1 MKTIWSGIG
10 MVAGSG
16 KLQGTVMSKGRGG
29 AIARVRVK
37 PTNPRTNKQIQQRS
51 RLSVRSGNWR
61 GLTAAQQSA
70 WNAAG
75 ESGEWSLKNALGI
88 TFQPTGAQL
97 YNQLN
102 LNIQKVGG
110 TAIAG
115 VPSKASLSAVLL
127 GALTAADGTPA
138 LSLAFT
144 GTLGSDEA
152 LAIYATGNLSPGVSR
167 PSRSKYRY
175 LTTYTSTTPANLLS
189 AYQALYGDP
198 IEGQKIFVYAEIV
211 NEVTGQAAQAGSAV
225 AIVAA

>member
-16 KLQGTVMSKGRGG
+16 KLQGTVMSKGRSG

-61 GLTAAQQSA
+61 GLTAVQQAA
-70 WNAAG
+70 WNAAA
-75 ESGEWSLKNALGI
+75 ESGEWAKKNTLGI
-88 TFQPTGAQL
+88 SFNPTGAQL
-97 YNQLN
+97 YNELN
-102 LNIQKVGG
+102 LNLEK
-110 TAIAG
+110 IAASTIAD
-115 VPSKASLSAVLL
+115 VPVKASLPAVLL
-127 GALTAADGTPA
+127 GALTAADATPA

-144 GTLGSDEA
+144 GTLGANAS
-152 LAIYATGNLSPGVSR
+152 LAIYATAPLSPGISR

-175 LTTYTSTTPANLLS
+175 LSTYASTTPANLLS

-198 IEGQKIFVYAEIV
+198 IEGQKIFVYAEVVSEIS
-211 NEVTGQAAQAGSAV
+211 GQAAQAGSAV
-225 AIVAA
+225 AVVAA